1 MLFPKK
7 ANVRNPIAYTI
18 IASIGRLI
26 LLAITRRDWRAAEK
40 LQIAGGVII
49 ASNHLSNFDPMALG
63 HYLHDNGRPPRF
75 LAKSGVFKFPLVG
88 HAIRAAGQIPVHR
101 GTSAAG
107 DSLIEA
113 QAALEA
119 GHAVT
124 IYTEGTLTHDPE
136 YWPMTGAT
144 GTARLALQTKRPV
157 VPVGQWGP
165 QFVIP
170 YSGRAFNVFPR
181 KKMMMLTGDPV
192 ELADLYD
199 KPIDTA
205 LLNDATSRIMRAIT
219 NLVAELR
226 NEPAP
231 SELWDRRKPHPSAGS
246 K

>member
-1 MLFPKK
+1 MLFPQK
-7 ANVRNPIAYTI
+7 AKVRNPIAYTI
-18 IASIGRLI
+18 IASIVRAI
-26 LLAITRRDWRAAEK
+26 LLVVTRRDWRGAEK
-40 LQIAGGVII
+40 LQVDGGIII
-49 ASNHLSNFDPMALG
+49 ASNHISNFDPMALG

-75 LAKSGVFKFPLVG
+75 LAKSGIFKFPLVG
-88 HAIRAAGQIPVHR
+88 NAIRAAGQIPVQR

-107 DSLIEA
+107 DSLVEA

-136 YWPMTGAT
+136 YWPMTGTT
-144 GTARLALQTKRPV
+144 GTARLALHTKRPV

-165 QFVIP
+165 QLVIP
-170 YSGRAFNVFPR
+170 YSGRAFKLFPR

-192 ELADLYD
+192 DLTDLYD
-199 KPIDTA
+199 KPVDTA
-205 LLNDATSRIMRAIT
+205 LLNEATKRIMWAIT

-231 SELWDRRKPHPSAGS
+231 SELWDRRKSHPSEAA